1 MGNHVVLFIFDN
13 MFEVE
18 RIIENQPWNFDKHL
32 VVMEKF
38 EESSKLNELTFDKA
52 WFWVQVHD
60 IPVHFMS
67 KQVAENICDIIG
79 EVHRLPESI
88 EDDGGKFIR
97 VCVRLDI
104 NLSLCRGRV
113 IMVENVW
120 IQSRG
125 TLTSKQKQFDPHLR
139 AEPFQSR
146 GKMYFFVPRIFYKEV
161 PKTMKTKVAEV
172 NNGVPMEVGVHG
184 SDTVEMET
192 GRADSE
198 EAETHN
204 EVTTSY
210 GKQSMMVDLG
220 KETEKLNSHN
230 STISKIPPPN
240 NSGLALNE
248 SNINQKTVVID
259 MPINCHDSGSFNV
272 EALAPTLINQLLP
285 TQVTNVPRDDNN
297 PIPQATMFT
306 SKQSNAHKATDP
318 RSSKPVGNSNEISP
332 PTGKW
337 TRLLRAQTSTPSHH
351 GSLETI
357 ALGKRSVDDSRSPME
372 VTNKRLQVSMENDQQ
387 SQILAEDVSQPCQK
401 Q

>member
-1 MGNHVVLFIFDN
+1 MGFALPQVELSKESIVATKFLTPRYLVMEAVVRTFKQLWRTTNGFKIRNMGNHVVLFIFDN
-13 MFEVE
+13 MSEEE

-67 KQVAENICDIIG
+67 KQVAENICDIVG
-79 EVHRLPESI
+79 EVHRLPEST

-97 VCVRLDI
+97 VRVRLDI

-113 IMVENVW
+113 ITVENGKKSWVRFQYERLPNICYWCGSLNHNDRDCEVW

-125 TLTSKQKQFDPHLR
+125 TLTSKQKQFGPHLR

-146 GKMYFFVPRIFYKEV
+146 GKNVFFVPRIFDKEV
-161 PKTMKTKVAEV
+161 PKTMKTKVSEV

-192 GRADSE
+192 GRANSE

-204 EVTTSY
+204 EVMTSY

-230 STISKIPPPN
+230 STISKIPPLN

-248 SNINQKTVVID
+248 SNIN
-259 MPINCHDSGSFNV
+259 
-272 EALAPTLINQLLP
+272 
-285 TQVTNVPRDDNN
+285 
-297 PIPQATMFT
+297 
-306 SKQSNAHKATDP
+306 
-318 RSSKPVGNSNEISP
+318 
-332 PTGKW
+332 
-337 TRLLRAQTSTPSHH
+337 
-351 GSLETI
+351 
-357 ALGKRSVDDSRSPME
+357 
-372 VTNKRLQVSMENDQQ
+372 
-387 SQILAEDVSQPCQK
+387 
-401 Q
+401 